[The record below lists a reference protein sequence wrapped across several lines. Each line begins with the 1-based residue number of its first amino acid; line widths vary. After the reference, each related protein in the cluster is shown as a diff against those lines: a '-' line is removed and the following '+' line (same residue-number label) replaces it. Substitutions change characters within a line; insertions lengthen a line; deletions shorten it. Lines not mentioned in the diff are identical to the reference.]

1 MVITEGATNSTRCL
15 NLEFL
20 SFEVSV
26 SLNWSFEPQ
35 IGGNATVLTTI
46 MLYMSY
52 LHLGRLCTH
61 VLHVLPPFGT
71 SMYKGTLSP
80 AQLK

>member
-1 MVITEGATNSTRCL
+1 MTIGHNGRGYISTRCL
-15 NLEFL
+15 NMEFL

-26 SLNWSFEPQ
+26 SLNLLNWSFEPQ

-52 LHLGRLCTH
+52 LHLVRLCTR
-61 VLHVLPPFGT
+61 
-71 SMYKGTLSP
+71 
-80 AQLK
+80 